1 MFIVINDTLLIQ
13 IFYWTFFKSETPQTL
28 RRNIRLFT
36 FHTGHK
42 SQVSNELNSGYD

>member
-1 MFIVINDTLLIQ
+1 MFIVINE
-13 IFYWTFFKSETPQTL
+13 TFINSNFIGHFSNLK
-28 RRNIRLFT
+28 LFT